1 MDMQTMGLIAG
12 GIAVLAFVFYIWDRY
27 SKEQPVD
34 WMDAGKLAVSAGGV
48 AGGIAYAV
56 GTDGAAD
63 AVETVTAAAQ
73 EMFVGKPAF

>member
-63 AVETVTAAAQ
+63 AVETVTTAAQ